1 MSTTDDNIARAKA
14 CGANHFYMTGGS
26 SKFSIALDQLNA
38 YTAQSIADAQRV
50 PMSEKPNMCRIAQ
63 FKLDTLK
70 AEGFVVNG
78 YAIQRASHA
87 GGWQRGFITE
97 GGMVGWWADP
107 ETTQSHHNIQEVKP

>member
-50 PMSEKPNMCRIAQ
+50 PMSDEQI
-63 FKLDTLK
+63 DTITREQWGTDHSSLGYLAHRTYARAVLK
-70 AEGFVVNG
+70 A
-78 YAIQRASHA
+78 
-87 GGWQRGFITE
+87 
-97 GGMVGWWADP
+97 
-107 ETTQSHHNIQEVKP
+107 HHNIQEVKP